1 MQNARSISELNR
13 LIQQA
18 LETELDPVIWV
29 IGEIADFRQA
39 PQGHAYFELVEKQGN
54 TVQAKIKANLW
65 SFAYRAVAARFESI
79 TGSSIKNGMKVLA
92 QVAVNFQALM

>member
-54 TVQAKIKANLW
+54 TV
-65 SFAYRAVAARFESI
+65 
-79 TGSSIKNGMKVLA
+79 
-92 QVAVNFQALM
+92 